1 MTIQSADARI
11 EELVGQL
18 PNSDQPD
25 GESKFTGP
33 KWEVV
38 EKMCAEILAGGRE
51 KILALVGLLRD
62 PSRERWTS
70 FRAEYLL
77 HAIALHVG
85 VQERRAERRLFVET
99 LASLIGGDAA
109 SKAVQARLIAELQV
123 TGGRGAFDA
132 LGNALLDEE
141 LCEPAAQALLAN
153 RRGAAERVRAAF
165 AKASGKC
172 RATLAQAL
180 GVLADAESVGALI
193 AVLGDANREVR
204 TCAAWALART
214 GDARAIDGVLKATA
228 SDDGWESTQAVK
240 AALLLAEKLAAAGAK
255 GDAVRI
261 YTHLRERFSD
271 PKEKYIRDAAE
282 RGLAAAK

>member
-1 MTIQSADARI
+1 MEMHAADARV

-51 KILALVGLLRD
+51 KILALAGMLRD
-62 PSRERWTS
+62 PSKERWTS

-77 HAIALHVG
+77 HAIALYVG
-85 VQERRAERRLFVET
+85 APERREERRLFVET
-99 LASLIGGDAA
+99 LASLIGGDAV
-109 SKAVQARLIAELQV
+109 SKAVQTRLIGELQV
-123 TGGRGAFDA
+123 TGGRGALDA

-141 LCEPAAQALLAN
+141 LCEPAAQALLAT

-165 AKASGKC
+165 PKAPAAC

-180 GVLADAESVGALI
+180 GVLADGESVEALIGAL
-193 AVLGDANREVR
+193 GDQNREVR

-214 GDARAIDGVLKATA
+214 GDARGVEGVLKAA
-228 SDDGWESTQAVK
+228 AADDGWESTQAVK

-255 GDAVRI
+255 GDAARI

-282 RGLAAAK
+282 RGLAAK